1 LKRGSANASPCYA
14 RNRCTR
20 PHERVG
26 ASGYNRRVPYAHTP
40 NSAGQWHEL
49 QAHLQATAELARAF
63 AERFGAGELA
73 YYAGLWHD
81 MGKFHPQFQAYL
93 QACAQGKRA
102 QPHPHARYGAA
113 YAARHCP
120 LLAFPIMGHH
130 AGMPD
135 RSDLKARLQQVA
147 DLPQAEQPALRAIP
161 ALAPAQVQF
170 PPWLR
175 HNDPLQAEMLV
186 RMLFSCLV
194 DADFLDT
201 EAHFNQQ
208 RAAQRPQGYNLHAL
222 WQQFERNQNA
232 LLASA
237 PPTPVNAVRRTVY
250 EDALQAASGKPGL
263 YALTAPT
270 GAGKTRALLAFA
282 LKHALANGL
291 ERVIV
296 ALPYTSIIDQTADV
310 YREILGEVVVLE
322 HHSALEVDD
331 LSETALEQH
340 RLLSEN
346 WDAPLIVTTFVQLF
360 ESLFSNLPSR
370 CRKVHR
376 LARSV
381 IVLDEVQT
389 LPVELLEP
397 TVHALQQLIDDY
409 GATVLL
415 STATQPA
422 LDEIAFTTPP
432 VQVVANPAQHF
443 QTLRRVDYHVD
454 LTPRDYN
461 WLADAIAA
469 REQIMVVLNTRK
481 DAIATLDALHDRCPE
496 LAGVFHLSTLLCPAH
511 RREVLAEVR
520 RRLADGAPC
529 RLVTTQVVE
538 AGVDLDFPV
547 VMRAVGP
554 LDRIVQAAGRCNRE
568 GRLARGEVIVFE
580 LAQGSSPRGAYR
592 TGTDEAR
599 ISLQQ
604 PNADLHQPDTYRD
617 YFERL
622 YQGVRLDR
630 EDIQQ
635 ARQRFQFETVAQK
648 YRLIRDDTCPV
659 VVMGHNPDAVNAL
672 LQQGRAMVQAGG
684 MLPRIWRQRLHAY
697 TVNLYRRE
705 ADALRQQGLIQ
716 DDPTLGVAL
725 YVGAYDSQRGI
736 RAEMDPADLVVS
748 G

>member
-1 LKRGSANASPCYA
+1 VLCRG
-14 RNRCTR
+14 CTR

-40 NSAGQWHEL
+40 NSAGQWHGL

-120 LLAFPIMGHH
+120 PLAFPIMGHH

-135 RSDLKARLQQVA
+135 KSDLKARLQQVA

-170 PPWLR
+170 PQWLR

-201 EAHFNQQ
+201 EAHFDPQ
-208 RAAQRPQGYNLHAL
+208 RAAQRPQGYNLHDL
-222 WQQFERNQNA
+222 WQQFEQNQNA

-237 PPTPVNAVRRTVY
+237 PPTPVNAVRRAVY
-250 EDALQAASGKPGL
+250 EDALQAAQGKPGL

-282 LKHALANGL
+282 LQHALTNGL

-310 YREILGEVVVLE
+310 YREILGEAAVLE

-422 LDEIAFTTPP
+422 LDRIALTNPP

-469 REQIMVVLNTRK
+469 REQVMVVLNTRK

-568 GRLARGEVIVFE
+568 GRLPRGEVIVFD

-648 YRLIRDDTCPV
+648 YRLIRDDTYPV
-659 VVMGHNPDAVNAL
+659 IVVNYDPNAVNAL
-672 LQQGRAMVQAGG
+672 LQQGRAIVQAGG
-684 MLPRIWRQRLHAY
+684 IPPQRWRQHLHAY
-697 TVNLYRRE
+697 TVNLYQRE
-705 ADALRQQGLIQ
+705 VNALRQQGLIR
-716 DDPTLGVAL
+716 DDPTLSVAL
-725 YVGAYDSQRGI
+725 YEGAYDSLTGI
-736 RAEMDPADLVVS
+736 RAAMDPADLVVS

>member
-1 LKRGSANASPCYA
+1 VLCRG
-14 RNRCTR
+14 CTR

-49 QAHLQATAELARAF
+49 QAHLQATAAIARAF
-63 AERFGAGELA
+63 AVRFDAGDLA

-93 QACAQGKRA
+93 QACAQGNRA

-120 LLAFPIMGHH
+120 PLAFPIMGHH

-135 RSDLKARLQQVA
+135 KSDLKARLQQVA
-147 DLPQAEQPALRAIP
+147 DLPQAEQPALQAMP
-161 ALAPAQVQF
+161 ALACAQVQF
-170 PPWLR
+170 PNWLR

-222 WQQFERNQNA
+222 WQQFEQNQNA

-237 PPTPVNAVRRTVY
+237 PPTPVNAVRRAVY
-250 EDALQAASGKPGL
+250 KDALQAASGKPGL

-282 LKHALANGL
+282 LQHALANEL

-310 YREILGEVVVLE
+310 YREILGEAAVLE

-331 LSETALEQH
+331 LSETALERH

-381 IVLDEVQT
+381 IVLDEAQT
-389 LPVELLEP
+389 IPIELLEP

-422 LDEIAFTTPP
+422 LGQIQFAKSP

-443 QTLRRVDYHVD
+443 QTLKRVNYHVD

-529 RLVTTQVVE
+529 RLVATQVVE

-568 GRLARGEVIVFE
+568 GRLTRGEVIVFE
-580 LAQGSSPRGAYR
+580 LAQGSTPRGAYR

-599 ISLQQ
+599 ITLQQ
-604 PNADLHQPDTYRD
+604 PNADLHDPNTYTD
-617 YFERL
+617 YFARL
-622 YQGVRLDR
+622 YGDVSLDR
-630 EDIQQ
+630 EGIQQ
-635 ARQRFQFETVAQK
+635 AREGFQFETVAQK
-648 YRLIRDDTCPV
+648 YRLIRDDTYPV
-659 VVMGHNPDAVNAL
+659 IVVNYDPNAVNAL
-672 LQQGRAMVQAGG
+672 LQQGRAIVQAGG
-684 MLPRIWRQRLHAY
+684 IPPQRWRQHLHAY
-697 TVNLYRRE
+697 TVSLYRHE
-705 ADALRQQGLIQ
+705 MNALRQHGLIQ
-716 DDPTLGVAL
+716 DDPDLGIAL
-725 YVGAYDSQRGI
+725 YVGAYDLLTGVSAQ
-736 RAEMDPADLVVS
+736 ADPADLVV
-748 G
+748 

>member
-1 LKRGSANASPCYA
+1 MCVIHLLAHSI
-14 RNRCTR
+14 RCTR
-20 PHERVG
+20 PHGRVQ
-26 ASGYNRRVPYAHTP
+26 YNSHMPYAHTP
-40 NSAGQWHEL
+40 NSAGQWHGL
-49 QAHLQATAELARAF
+49 QAHLQATAAMARAF
-63 AERFGAGELA
+63 AVRFDAGDLA

-135 RSDLKARLQQVA
+135 LSDLKARLTQVA
-147 DLPQAEQPALRAIP
+147 DMPQAEQPALGAMP

-170 PPWLR
+170 PQWLR

-201 EAHFNQQ
+201 EAHFDPQ

-222 WQQFERNQNA
+222 WQQFVQNQNA

-237 PPTPVNAVRRTVY
+237 PRTPVNAVRRAVY
-250 EDALQAASGKPGL
+250 EDALRAAQGEPGL

-282 LKHALANGL
+282 LRHALTHDL
-291 ERVIV
+291 ERIIV
-296 ALPYTSIIDQTADV
+296 ALPYTSIIDQTAEV
-310 YREILGEVVVLE
+310 YREILGEAAVLE

-422 LDEIAFTTPP
+422 LDRIALTTPP

-568 GRLARGEVIVFE
+568 GRLPRGEVIVFD

-599 ISLQQ
+599 ITLQQ

>member
-1 LKRGSANASPCYA
+1 MSDSKSS
-14 RNRCTR
+14 CTR

-135 RSDLKARLQQVA
+135 LSDLKARLTQVA
-147 DLPQAEQPALRAIP
+147 DMPQAEQPALGAMP
-161 ALAPAQVQF
+161 ALAPPQVSL
-170 PPWLR
+170 PHWLQQ
-175 HNDPLQAEMLV
+175 NDALQAELLT

-201 EAHFNQQ
+201 EAHFDPQ
-208 RAAQRPQGYNLHAL
+208 RAAQRPQGYDLRTL
-222 WQQFERNQNA
+222 WDLFEQNQNA

-237 PPTPVNAVRRTVY
+237 PPTPVNAVRRAVY

-282 LKHALANGL
+282 LKHALTHDL
-291 ERVIV
+291 ERIIV

-310 YREILGEVVVLE
+310 YRQILGNNVVLE

-331 LSETALEQH
+331 LSETALERH

-422 LDEIAFTTPP
+422 LDRIALTNLP

-568 GRLARGEVIVFE
+568 GRLPRGEVIVFD

-635 ARQRFQFETVAQK
+635 ARQRFQFEAVAQK

-672 LQQGRAMVQAGG
+672 LQQGRAIVQAGG

-725 YVGAYDSQRGI
+725 YEGAYDSLTGI
-736 RAEMDPADLVVS
+736 RAAMDPADLVVS

>member
-1 LKRGSANASPCYA
+1 M
-14 RNRCTR
+14 
-20 PHERVG
+20 
-26 ASGYNRRVPYAHTP
+26 PYAHTP
-40 NSAGQWHEL
+40 NSAGQWHGL
-49 QAHLQATAELARAF
+49 QAHLQATAAMARAF
-63 AERFGAGELA
+63 AVRFGAGELA

-135 RSDLKARLQQVA
+135 LSDLKARLTQVA
-147 DLPQAEQPALRAIP
+147 DMPQAEQPALGAMP
-161 ALAPAQVQF
+161 ALAPPQVSL
-170 PPWLR
+170 PHWLQQ
-175 HNDPLQAEMLV
+175 NDALQAELLT

-208 RAAQRPQGYNLHAL
+208 RAAQRPQRYKLHAL
-222 WQQFERNQNA
+222 WQRFKQNQNA

-237 PPTPVNAVRRTVY
+237 PPTPVNAVRRAVY

-282 LKHALANGL
+282 LQHALTNGL

-310 YREILGEVVVLE
+310 CRQILGNNVVLE

-331 LSETALEQH
+331 LSETALERH

-389 LPVELLEP
+389 LPVEVLEP

-422 LDEIAFTTPP
+422 LDKIAFTTPP
-432 VQVVANPAQHF
+432 VQVVVDPAQHF
-443 QTLRRVDYHVD
+443 QMLRRVDYRVD
-454 LTPRDYN
+454 LAPRNYD
-461 WLADAIAA
+461 WLADEIAA
-469 REQIMVVLNTRK
+469 REQVMVVLNTRK
-481 DAIATLDALHDRCPE
+481 DALATIDALRQRHPNVMPS
-496 LAGVFHLSTLLCPAH
+496 VFHLSTLLCPAH
-511 RREVLAEVR
+511 RREVLAEVK
-520 RRLADGAPC
+520 RRLEHREPC
-529 RLVTTQVVE
+529 RLVATQVVE

-580 LAQGSSPRGAYR
+580 LAQGSTPRGAYR

-599 ISLQQ
+599 ITLQQ
-604 PNADLHQPDTYRD
+604 PNADLHHPNTYTD
-617 YFERL
+617 YFARL
-622 YQGVRLDR
+622 YGDVSLDR
-630 EDIQQ
+630 ERIQQ
-635 ARQRFQFETVAQK
+635 AREGFQFETVAQK
-648 YRLIRDDTCPV
+648 YRLIRDDTYPV
-659 VVMGHNPDAVNAL
+659 IVVNYDPNAVNAL
-672 LQQGRAMVQAGG
+672 LQQGRAIVQAGG
-684 MLPRIWRQRLHAY
+684 IPPQRWRQHLHAY
-697 TVNLYRRE
+697 TVSLYRHE
-705 ADALRQQGLIQ
+705 MNALRQQGLIQ
-716 DDPTLGVAL
+716 DDPVLGIAL
-725 YVGAYDSQRGI
+725 YVGAYDPLTGVSAQ
-736 RAEMDPADLVVS
+736 ADPADLVV
-748 G
+748 

>member
-1 LKRGSANASPCYA
+1 VLCRG
-14 RNRCTR
+14 CTR

-135 RSDLKARLQQVA
+135 LSDLKARLTQVA
-147 DLPQAEQPALRAIP
+147 DMPQAEQPALGAMP
-161 ALAPAQVQF
+161 ALAPPQVSL
-170 PPWLR
+170 PHWLQQ
-175 HNDPLQAEMLV
+175 NDALQAELLT

-201 EAHFNQQ
+201 EAHFDPQ
-208 RAAQRPQGYNLHAL
+208 RAAQRPQGYDLRTL
-222 WQQFERNQNA
+222 WDLFERNQNA

-250 EDALQAASGKPGL
+250 EDALRAAQGEPGL

-282 LKHALANGL
+282 LRHALTHDL
-291 ERVIV
+291 ERIIV

-422 LDEIAFTTPP
+422 LDRIALTNPP

-580 LAQGSSPRGAYR
+580 LAQGSTPRGAYR

-648 YRLIRDDTCPV
+648 YRLIRDDTYPV
-659 VVMGHNPDAVNAL
+659 IVVNYDPNAVNAL
-672 LQQGRAMVQAGG
+672 LQQGRAIVQAGG
-684 MLPRIWRQRLHAY
+684 IPPQRWRQHLHAY
-697 TVNLYRRE
+697 TVSLYQHE
-705 ADALRQQGLIQ
+705 VNALRQQGLIR
-716 DDPTLGVAL
+716 DDPTLSVAL
-725 YVGAYDSQRGI
+725 YEGAYDSLTGI
-736 RAEMDPADLVVS
+736 RAAMDPADLVVS

>member
-1 LKRGSANASPCYA
+1 ML
-14 RNRCTR
+14 
-20 PHERVG
+20 
-26 ASGYNRRVPYAHTP
+26 YAHTP
-40 NSAGQWHEL
+40 NSSGQWHEL
-49 QAHLQATAELARAF
+49 QAHLQATAAMARAF
-63 AERFGAGELA
+63 AVRFDAGELA

-93 QACAQGKRA
+93 QACAQGNRA

-113 YAARHCP
+113 YAERHCP

-135 RSDLKARLQQVA
+135 KSNLKARLQQVA
-147 DLPQAEQPALRAIP
+147 DLPQAEQPALQAMP
-161 ALAPAQVQF
+161 ALAPPQVSL
-170 PPWLR
+170 PHWLQQ
-175 HNDPLQAEMLV
+175 NDALQAELLT

-201 EAHFNQQ
+201 EAHFNPQ
-208 RAAQRPQGYNLHAL
+208 RAAQRPQGYDLRTL
-222 WQQFERNQNA
+222 WDLFERNQNA

-237 PPTPVNAVRRTVY
+237 PPTPVNAVRRAVY
-250 EDALQAASGKPGL
+250 KDALQAAQGKPGL

-296 ALPYTSIIDQTADV
+296 ALPYTSIIDQTAEV
-310 YREILGEVVVLE
+310 YRQILGDDVVLE

-331 LSETALEQH
+331 LSETALERH

-381 IVLDEVQT
+381 IVLDEAQT
-389 LPVELLEP
+389 IPVELLKP
-397 TVHALQQLIDDY
+397 TVYALQQLIDDY

-422 LDEIAFTTPP
+422 LGQIQFAKSP
-432 VQVVANPAQHF
+432 VQVVVDPAQHF
-443 QTLRRVDYHVD
+443 QMLRRVDYRVD
-454 LTPRDYN
+454 LTPRNYD
-461 WLADAIAA
+461 WLADEIAA
-469 REQIMVVLNTRK
+469 REQVMVVLNTRK
-481 DAIATLDALHDRCPE
+481 DALATIDALRQRHPHVMPS
-496 LAGVFHLSTLLCPAH
+496 VFHLSTLLCPAH
-511 RREVLAEVR
+511 RREVLAEVK
-520 RRLADGAPC
+520 RRLEHGEPC
-529 RLVTTQVVE
+529 RLVATQVVE

-568 GRLARGEVIVFE
+568 GRLTRGEVIVFE
-580 LAQGSSPRGAYR
+580 LAQGSTPRGAYR

-599 ISLQQ
+599 ITLQQ
-604 PNADLHQPDTYRD
+604 PNADLHDPNTYTD
-617 YFERL
+617 YFARL
-622 YQGVRLDR
+622 YGDVSLDR
-630 EDIQQ
+630 EGIQQ
-635 ARQRFQFETVAQK
+635 AREGFQFETVAQK
-648 YRLIRDDTCPV
+648 YRLIRDDTYPV
-659 VVMGHNPDAVNAL
+659 IVVNYDPNAVNAL
-672 LQQGRAMVQAGG
+672 LQQGRAIVQAGG
-684 MLPRIWRQRLHAY
+684 IPPQRWRQHLHAY
-697 TVNLYRRE
+697 TVSLYRHE
-705 ADALRQQGLIQ
+705 MNALRQQGLIQ
-716 DDPTLGVAL
+716 DDPVLGIAL
-725 YVGAYDSQRGI
+725 YVGAYDPLTGVSAQ
-736 RAEMDPADLVVS
+736 ADPADLVV
-748 G
+748 

>member
-1 LKRGSANASPCYA
+1 VLCRG
-14 RNRCTR
+14 CTR

-93 QACAQGKRA
+93 QACAQGTRA

-120 LLAFPIMGHH
+120 PLAFPIMGHH

-135 RSDLKARLQQVA
+135 MSDLKARLTQVA
-147 DLPQAEQPALRAIP
+147 DMPQAEQPALGAMP
-161 ALAPAQVQF
+161 ALAPPQVSL
-170 PPWLR
+170 PHWLQQ
-175 HNDPLQAEMLV
+175 NDALQAELLT

-201 EAHFNQQ
+201 EAHFDPQ
-208 RAAQRPQGYNLHAL
+208 RAAQRPQGYDLRTL
-222 WQQFERNQNA
+222 WDLFERNQNA

-237 PPTPVNAVRRTVY
+237 PPTPVNAVRREVY
-250 EDALQAASGKPGL
+250 EDALRAAQGEPGL

-282 LKHALANGL
+282 LRHALTHDL
-291 ERVIV
+291 ERIIV
-296 ALPYTSIIDQTADV
+296 VLPYTSIIDQTAEV
-310 YREILGEVVVLE
+310 YREILSEVVVLE

-331 LSETALEQH
+331 LSETALERH

-422 LDEIAFTTPP
+422 LDRIALTNLP

-481 DAIATLDALHDRCPE
+481 DALATIDALRRATSPLHWRS
-496 LAGVFHLSTLLCPAH
+496 VFHLSTLLCPAH
-511 RREVLAEVR
+511 RREVLAGVKRRLEHGAAVPTGRHAGGGSGGRLGLSRRDAR
-520 RRLADGAPC
+520 RRTAGSDCSGGGA
-529 RLVTTQVVE
+529 
-538 AGVDLDFPV
+538 
-547 VMRAVGP
+547 
-554 LDRIVQAAGRCNRE
+554 VQ
-568 GRLARGEVIVFE
+568 
-580 LAQGSSPRGAYR
+580 P
-592 TGTDEAR
+592 
-599 ISLQQ
+599 
-604 PNADLHQPDTYRD
+604 
-617 YFERL
+617 
-622 YQGVRLDR
+622 
-630 EDIQQ
+630 
-635 ARQRFQFETVAQK
+635 
-648 YRLIRDDTCPV
+648 
-659 VVMGHNPDAVNAL
+659 
-672 LQQGRAMVQAGG
+672 
-684 MLPRIWRQRLHAY
+684 
-697 TVNLYRRE
+697 
-705 ADALRQQGLIQ
+705 
-716 DDPTLGVAL
+716 
-725 YVGAYDSQRGI
+725 
-736 RAEMDPADLVVS
+736 
-748 G
+748 

>member
-1 LKRGSANASPCYA
+1 
-14 RNRCTR
+14 
-20 PHERVG
+20 V
-26 ASGYNRRVPYAHTP
+26 RR
-40 NSAGQWHEL
+40 
-49 QAHLQATAELARAF
+49 R
-63 AERFGAGELA
+63 
-73 YYAGLWHD
+73 
-81 MGKFHPQFQAYL
+81 
-93 QACAQGKRA
+93 
-102 QPHPHARYGAA
+102 
-113 YAARHCP
+113 
-120 LLAFPIMGHH
+120 
-130 AGMPD
+130 
-135 RSDLKARLQQVA
+135 
-147 DLPQAEQPALRAIP
+147 
-161 ALAPAQVQF
+161 
-170 PPWLR
+170 
-175 HNDPLQAEMLV
+175 
-186 RMLFSCLV
+186 
-194 DADFLDT
+194 
-201 EAHFNQQ
+201 
-208 RAAQRPQGYNLHAL
+208 
-222 WQQFERNQNA
+222 
-232 LLASA
+232 
-237 PPTPVNAVRRTVY
+237 TPVNAVRREVY
-250 EDALQAASGKPGL
+250 EDALQAAQGKPGL

-310 YREILGEVVVLE
+310 YREILGEAAVLE

-331 LSETALEQH
+331 LSETALERH

-568 GRLARGEVIVFE
+568 GRLPRGEVIVFE

-635 ARQRFQFETVAQK
+635 ARQRFQFEAVAQK
-648 YRLIRDDTCPV
+648 YRLIRDDTYPV
-659 VVMGHNPDAVNAL
+659 IVVNYDPNAVNAL
-672 LQQGRAMVQAGG
+672 LQQGRAIVQAGG
-684 MLPRIWRQRLHAY
+684 IPPQRWRQHLHAY
-697 TVNLYRRE
+697 TVNLYQRE
-705 ADALRQQGLIQ
+705 VNALRQQGLIR
-716 DDPTLGVAL
+716 DDPTLSVAL
-725 YVGAYDSQRGI
+725 YEGAYDSLTGI
-736 RAEMDPADLVVS
+736 RAAMDPADLVVS

>member
-1 LKRGSANASPCYA
+1 ML
-14 RNRCTR
+14 
-20 PHERVG
+20 
-26 ASGYNRRVPYAHTP
+26 YAHTP
-40 NSAGQWHEL
+40 NSSGQWHGL
-49 QAHLQATAELARAF
+49 QAHLQATAAMARAF
-63 AERFGAGELA
+63 ADRFRAGELA

-81 MGKFHPQFQAYL
+81 MGKFHPKFQAYL
-93 QACAQGKRA
+93 QACAQGNRA

-135 RSDLKARLQQVA
+135 LSDLKARLTQVA
-147 DLPQAEQPALRAIP
+147 DMPQAEQPALGAMP
-161 ALAPAQVQF
+161 ALAPPQVSL
-170 PPWLR
+170 PHWLQQ
-175 HNDPLQAEMLV
+175 NDALQAELLT

-201 EAHFNQQ
+201 EAHFNPQ

-222 WQQFERNQNA
+222 WQQFEQNQNA

-237 PPTPVNAVRRTVY
+237 PPTPVNAVRQAVY

-282 LKHALANGL
+282 LKHALANEL

-310 YREILGEVVVLE
+310 YRQILGNNVVLE

-331 LSETALEQH
+331 LSETALERH

-376 LARSV
+376 LAHSV

-389 LPVELLEP
+389 LPVEVLEP

-422 LDEIAFTTPP
+422 LGQIQFAKSP

-443 QTLRRVDYHVD
+443 QTLKRVNYHVD
-454 LTPRDYN
+454 LTPRNYG
-461 WLADAIAA
+461 WLADEIAA
-469 REQIMVVLNTRK
+469 QEQVMVVLNTRK
-481 DAIATLDALHDRCPE
+481 DALATIDALRQRHLNVMPS
-496 LAGVFHLSTLLCPAH
+496 VFHLSTLLCPAH

-568 GRLARGEVIVFE
+568 GRLPRGEVIVFD

-648 YRLIRDDTCPV
+648 YRLIRDDTYPV
-659 VVMGHNPDAVNAL
+659 IVVNYDPNAVNAL
-672 LQQGRAMVQAGG
+672 LQQGRAIVQAGG
-684 MLPRIWRQRLHAY
+684 IPPQRWRQHLHAY
-697 TVNLYRRE
+697 TVSLYRHE
-705 ADALRQQGLIQ
+705 VNALRQQGLIR
-716 DDPTLGVAL
+716 DDPTLSVAL
-725 YVGAYDSQRGI
+725 YVGAYDSRRGI

>member
-1 LKRGSANASPCYA
+1 ML
-14 RNRCTR
+14 
-20 PHERVG
+20 
-26 ASGYNRRVPYAHTP
+26 YAHTP
-40 NSAGQWHEL
+40 NSSGQWHEL
-49 QAHLQATAELARAF
+49 QAHLQATAAMARAF
-63 AERFGAGELA
+63 AVRFDAGDLA

-135 RSDLKARLQQVA
+135 KSDLKARLTQVA
-147 DLPQAEQPALRAIP
+147 DMPQAEQPALGAMP
-161 ALAPAQVQF
+161 ALAPPQVSL
-170 PPWLR
+170 PHWLQQ
-175 HNDPLQAEMLV
+175 NDALQAELLT

-201 EAHFNQQ
+201 EAHFDPQ

-222 WQQFERNQNA
+222 WQQFVQNQNA

-237 PPTPVNAVRRTVY
+237 PRTHVNAVRRAVY

-282 LKHALANGL
+282 LQHALANGL

-310 YREILGEVVVLE
+310 YREILGEAAVLE

-331 LSETALEQH
+331 LSETALERH

-389 LPVELLEP
+389 LPVEVLEP

-422 LDEIAFTTPP
+422 LDKIAFTTPP
-432 VQVVANPAQHF
+432 VQVVVDPAQHF
-443 QTLRRVDYHVD
+443 QMLRRVDYRVD
-454 LTPRDYN
+454 LTPRNYD
-461 WLADAIAA
+461 WLADEIAA
-469 REQIMVVLNTRK
+469 REQVMVVLNTRK
-481 DAIATLDALHDRCPE
+481 DALATIDALRQRHPNVMPS
-496 LAGVFHLSTLLCPAH
+496 VFHLSTLLCPAH
-511 RREVLAEVR
+511 RREVLAEVK
-520 RRLADGAPC
+520 RRLEHGEPC
-529 RLVTTQVVE
+529 RLVATQVVE

-568 GRLARGEVIVFE
+568 GRLTRGEVIVFE
-580 LAQGSSPRGAYR
+580 LAQGSTPRGAYR

-599 ISLQQ
+599 ITLQQ
-604 PNADLHQPDTYRD
+604 PNADLHDPNTYTD
-617 YFERL
+617 YFARL
-622 YQGVRLDR
+622 YGDVSLDR
-630 EDIQQ
+630 EGIQQ
-635 ARQRFQFETVAQK
+635 AREGFQFETVAQK
-648 YRLIRDDTCPV
+648 YRLIRDDTYPV
-659 VVMGHNPDAVNAL
+659 IVVNYDPNAVNAL
-672 LQQGRAMVQAGG
+672 LQQGRAIVQAGG
-684 MLPRIWRQRLHAY
+684 IPPQRWRQHLHAY
-697 TVNLYRRE
+697 TVSLYRHE
-705 ADALRQQGLIQ
+705 MNALRQQGLIQ
-716 DDPTLGVAL
+716 DDPVLGIAL
-725 YVGAYDSQRGI
+725 YVGAYDPLTGVSAQ
-736 RAEMDPADLVVS
+736 ADPADLVV
-748 G
+748 

>member
-1 LKRGSANASPCYA
+1 
-14 RNRCTR
+14 
-20 PHERVG
+20 
-26 ASGYNRRVPYAHTP
+26 
-40 NSAGQWHEL
+40 L
-49 QAHLQATAELARAF
+49 QAHLQATAAMARAF
-63 AERFGAGELA
+63 AVRFDAGDLA

-93 QACAQGKRA
+93 QACAQGNRA

-135 RSDLKARLQQVA
+135 KSDLKARLQQVA
-147 DLPQAEQPALRAIP
+147 DLPQAEQPALQAMP
-161 ALAPAQVQF
+161 ALACAQVQF
-170 PPWLR
+170 PNWLR

-208 RAAQRPQGYNLHAL
+208 RAAQRPQRYDLHAL
-222 WQQFERNQNA
+222 WQRFKQNQNA

-237 PPTPVNAVRRTVY
+237 PRTHVNAVRRKVY
-250 EDALQAASGKPGL
+250 KDALWAAQRKPGL

-282 LKHALANGL
+282 LQHALANEL

-296 ALPYTSIIDQTADV
+296 ALPYTSIIDQTAEV
-310 YREILGEVVVLE
+310 YRQILGDDVVLE
-322 HHSALEVDD
+322 HQSALEVDD
-331 LSETALEQH
+331 LSETALERH

-389 LPVELLEP
+389 LPVEVLEP

-422 LDEIAFTTPP
+422 LGQIQFAKSP

-443 QTLRRVDYHVD
+443 QTLKRVNYHVD
-454 LTPRDYN
+454 LTPRNYD
-461 WLADAIAA
+461 WLADEIAA
-469 REQIMVVLNTRK
+469 QEQVMVVLNTRK
-481 DAIATLDALHDRCPE
+481 DALETIDALRQRHPNVMPS
-496 LAGVFHLSTLLCPAH
+496 VFHLSTLLCPAH
-511 RREVLAEVR
+511 RREVLAEVK
-520 RRLADGAPC
+520 RRLEHGEPC
-529 RLVTTQVVE
+529 RLVATQVVE

-568 GRLARGEVIVFE
+568 GRLTRGEVIVFE
-580 LAQGSSPRGAYR
+580 LAQGSTPRGAYR

-599 ISLQQ
+599 ITLQQ
-604 PNADLHQPDTYRD
+604 PNADLHHPNTYTDYFARLYRD
-617 YFERL
+617 
-622 YQGVRLDR
+622 VSLDR
-630 EDIQQ
+630 EGIQQ
-635 ARQRFQFETVAQK
+635 AREGFQFETVAQK
-648 YRLIRDDTCPV
+648 YRLIRDDTYPV
-659 VVMGHNPDAVNAL
+659 IVVNYDPDAVNAL
-672 LQQGRAMVQAGG
+672 LQQGRAIVQAGG
-684 MLPRIWRQRLHAY
+684 IPPQRWRQHLHAY
-697 TVNLYRRE
+697 TVSLYRHE
-705 ADALRQQGLIQ
+705 MNALRQQGLIQ
-716 DDPTLGVAL
+716 DDPVLGIAL
-725 YVGAYDSQRGI
+725 YVGAYDPLTGVSAQ
-736 RAEMDPADLVVS
+736 ADPADLVV
-748 G
+748 

>member
-1 LKRGSANASPCYA
+1 ML
-14 RNRCTR
+14 
-20 PHERVG
+20 
-26 ASGYNRRVPYAHTP
+26 YAHTP
-40 NSAGQWHEL
+40 NSSGQWHEL
-49 QAHLQATAELARAF
+49 QAHLQATAAMARAF
-63 AERFGAGELA
+63 AVRFGAGDLA

-81 MGKFHPQFQAYL
+81 MGKFHPKFQAYL
-93 QACAQGKRA
+93 QACAQGNRA

-135 RSDLKARLQQVA
+135 LSDLKARLTQVA
-147 DLPQAEQPALRAIP
+147 DMPQAEQPALGAMP
-161 ALAPAQVQF
+161 ALAPPQVQF
-170 PPWLR
+170 PHWLQQ
-175 HNDPLQAEMLV
+175 NDALQAELLT

-201 EAHFNQQ
+201 EAHFDPQ
-208 RAAQRPQGYNLHAL
+208 RAAQRPQGYNLHAM
-222 WQQFERNQNA
+222 WQQFEQNQNA

-237 PPTPVNAVRRTVY
+237 PRTPVNAVRREVY
-250 EDALQAASGKPGL
+250 EDALRAAQGEPGL

-282 LKHALANGL
+282 LRHALTHDL
-291 ERVIV
+291 ERIIV

-310 YREILGEVVVLE
+310 YREILGEAAVLE

-422 LDEIAFTTPP
+422 LGQIQFAKSPE
-432 VQVVANPAQHF
+432 QVVANPAQHF

-568 GRLARGEVIVFE
+568 GRLPRGEVIVFD

>member
-1 LKRGSANASPCYA
+1 M
-14 RNRCTR
+14 
-20 PHERVG
+20 
-26 ASGYNRRVPYAHTP
+26 
-40 NSAGQWHEL
+40 
-49 QAHLQATAELARAF
+49 F
-63 AERFGAGELA
+63 
-73 YYAGLWHD
+73 
-81 MGKFHPQFQAYL
+81 
-93 QACAQGKRA
+93 
-102 QPHPHARYGAA
+102 
-113 YAARHCP
+113 
-120 LLAFPIMGHH
+120 
-130 AGMPD
+130 
-135 RSDLKARLQQVA
+135 
-147 DLPQAEQPALRAIP
+147 
-161 ALAPAQVQF
+161 
-170 PPWLR
+170 
-175 HNDPLQAEMLV
+175 
-186 RMLFSCLV
+186 
-194 DADFLDT
+194 
-201 EAHFNQQ
+201 
-208 RAAQRPQGYNLHAL
+208 
-222 WQQFERNQNA
+222 
-232 LLASA
+232 
-237 PPTPVNAVRRTVY
+237 
-250 EDALQAASGKPGL
+250 
-263 YALTAPT
+263 
-270 GAGKTRALLAFA
+270 
-282 LKHALANGL
+282 
-291 ERVIV
+291 
-296 ALPYTSIIDQTADV
+296 
-310 YREILGEVVVLE
+310 VLE

-331 LSETALEQH
+331 LSETALERH

-389 LPVELLEP
+389 LPVEVLEP

-422 LDEIAFTTPP
+422 LDRIALTNPP

-568 GRLARGEVIVFE
+568 GRLPRGEVIVFD

-697 TVNLYRRE
+697 TVSLYQHE
-705 ADALRQQGLIQ
+705 VNALRQQGLIQ

-736 RAEMDPADLVVS
+736 RAADGS
-748 G
+748 SRPCG

>member
-1 LKRGSANASPCYA
+1 M
-14 RNRCTR
+14 
-20 PHERVG
+20 
-26 ASGYNRRVPYAHTP
+26 PYAHTP
-40 NSAGQWHEL
+40 NSAGQWHGL
-49 QAHLQATAELARAF
+49 QAHLQATAAMARAF
-63 AERFGAGELA
+63 ADRFCAGELA

-81 MGKFHPQFQAYL
+81 MGKFHRKFQAYL

-135 RSDLKARLQQVA
+135 LSDLKARLTQVA
-147 DLPQAEQPALRAIP
+147 DMPQAEQLALQAMP

-170 PPWLR
+170 PQWLR

-208 RAAQRPQGYNLHAL
+208 RAAQRPQRYNLHAL
-222 WQQFERNQNA
+222 WQQFVQNQNA

-237 PPTPVNAVRRTVY
+237 PPTPVNAVRRAVY

-282 LKHALANGL
+282 LKHALANEL

-296 ALPYTSIIDQTADV
+296 ALPYTSIIDQTAEV
-310 YREILGEVVVLE
+310 YRQILGNNVVLE

-331 LSETALEQH
+331 LSETALERH

-389 LPVELLEP
+389 LPVEVLEP

-422 LDEIAFTTPP
+422 LGQIQFAKSP

-443 QTLRRVDYHVD
+443 QTLKRVNYHVD
-454 LTPRDYN
+454 LTPRNYD
-461 WLADAIAA
+461 WLADEIAA
-469 REQIMVVLNTRK
+469 REQVMVVLNTRK
-481 DAIATLDALHDRCPE
+481 DALATIDALRQRHPHVMSS
-496 LAGVFHLSTLLCPAH
+496 VFHLSTLLCPAH
-511 RREVLAEVR
+511 RREVLAEVK
-520 RRLADGAPC
+520 RRLEHGEPC
-529 RLVTTQVVE
+529 RLVATQVVE

-568 GRLARGEVIVFE
+568 GRLTRGEVIVFE
-580 LAQGSSPRGAYR
+580 LAQGSTPRGAYR

-599 ISLQQ
+599 ITLQQ
-604 PNADLHQPDTYRD
+604 PNADLHDPNTYTD
-617 YFERL
+617 YFARL
-622 YQGVRLDR
+622 YGDVSLDR
-630 EDIQQ
+630 EGIQQ
-635 ARQRFQFETVAQK
+635 ARQSFQFETVAQK
-648 YRLIRDDTCPV
+648 YRLIRDDTYPV
-659 VVMGHNPDAVNAL
+659 IVVNYDPNAVNAL
-672 LQQGRAMVQAGG
+672 LQQGRAIVQAGG
-684 MLPRIWRQRLHAY
+684 IPPQRWRQHLHAY
-697 TVNLYRRE
+697 TVSLYRHE
-705 ADALRQQGLIQ
+705 MNALRQQGLIQ
-716 DDPTLGVAL
+716 DDPNLGIAL
-725 YVGAYDSQRGI
+725 YVGAYDPLTGVSAQ
-736 RAEMDPADLVVS
+736 ADPADLVV
-748 G
+748 

>member
-1 LKRGSANASPCYA
+1 
-14 RNRCTR
+14 
-20 PHERVG
+20 
-26 ASGYNRRVPYAHTP
+26 VPYAHTP
-40 NSAGQWHEL
+40 NSAGQWHGL
-49 QAHLQATAELARAF
+49 QAHLQATAALARAF

-135 RSDLKARLQQVA
+135 MSDLKARLHQVA

-170 PPWLR
+170 PQWLR

-201 EAHFNQQ
+201 EAHFDQQ
-208 RAAQRPQGYNLHAL
+208 RAAQRPQGYDLRTPCGNCSSRTRTPCSPVRRRH
-222 WQQFERNQNA
+222 
-232 LLASA
+232 
-237 PPTPVNAVRRTVY
+237 PVNAVRRAVY

-282 LKHALANGL
+282 LKHALANDL

-310 YREILGEVVVLE
+310 YRQILGNNVVLE

-422 LDEIAFTTPP
+422 LDRIALTNPP

-568 GRLARGEVIVFE
+568 GRLPRGEVIVFD

-736 RAEMDPADLVVS
+736 RAAMDPADLVVS

>member
-1 LKRGSANASPCYA
+1 M
-14 RNRCTR
+14 
-20 PHERVG
+20 
-26 ASGYNRRVPYAHTP
+26 PYAHTP
-40 NSAGQWHEL
+40 NSAGQWHGL
-49 QAHLQATAELARAF
+49 QAHLQATAAMARAF
-63 AERFGAGELA
+63 ADRFGAGDLA
-73 YYAGLWHD
+73 HYAGLWHD

-93 QACAQGKRA
+93 QACAQGTRA

-120 LLAFPIMGHH
+120 PLAFPIMGHH

-135 RSDLKARLQQVA
+135 MSDLKARLQQVA

-170 PPWLR
+170 PQWLQQ
-175 HNDPLQAEMLV
+175 NDPLQAEMLV

-201 EAHFNQQ
+201 EAHFDPQ
-208 RAAQRPQGYNLHAL
+208 RAAQRPQGYDLRTL
-222 WQQFERNQNA
+222 WDLFERNQNA

-250 EDALQAASGKPGL
+250 EDALRAAQGEPGL
-263 YALTAPT
+263 YALSAPT

-282 LKHALANGL
+282 LRHALTHDL
-291 ERVIV
+291 ERIIV
-296 ALPYTSIIDQTADV
+296 ALPYTSIIDQTAEV
-310 YREILGEVVVLE
+310 YREILGEAAVLE

-422 LDEIAFTTPP
+422 LDRIALTNPP

-568 GRLARGEVIVFE
+568 GRLARGEVIVFD

>member
-1 LKRGSANASPCYA
+1 
-14 RNRCTR
+14 
-20 PHERVG
+20 
-26 ASGYNRRVPYAHTP
+26 
-40 NSAGQWHEL
+40 
-49 QAHLQATAELARAF
+49 
-63 AERFGAGELA
+63 
-73 YYAGLWHD
+73 
-81 MGKFHPQFQAYL
+81 
-93 QACAQGKRA
+93 
-102 QPHPHARYGAA
+102 
-113 YAARHCP
+113 
-120 LLAFPIMGHH
+120 
-130 AGMPD
+130 
-135 RSDLKARLQQVA
+135 
-147 DLPQAEQPALRAIP
+147 
-161 ALAPAQVQF
+161 
-170 PPWLR
+170 
-175 HNDPLQAEMLV
+175 
-186 RMLFSCLV
+186 
-194 DADFLDT
+194 
-201 EAHFNQQ
+201 
-208 RAAQRPQGYNLHAL
+208 
-222 WQQFERNQNA
+222 
-232 LLASA
+232 
-237 PPTPVNAVRRTVY
+237 
-250 EDALQAASGKPGL
+250 
-263 YALTAPT
+263 
-270 GAGKTRALLAFA
+270 
-282 LKHALANGL
+282 LKHALANEL

-310 YREILGEVVVLE
+310 YRQILGNNVVLE

-422 LDEIAFTTPP
+422 LDRIALTNPP

-568 GRLARGEVIVFE
+568 GRLPRGEVIVFD

-697 TVNLYRRE
+697 TVSLYQHE
-705 ADALRQQGLIQ
+705 VNALRQQGLIQ

-736 RAEMDPADLVVS
+736 RAAMDPADLVVS

>member
-1 LKRGSANASPCYA
+1 ML
-14 RNRCTR
+14 
-20 PHERVG
+20 
-26 ASGYNRRVPYAHTP
+26 YAHTP
-40 NSAGQWHEL
+40 NSSGQWHGL
-49 QAHLQATAELARAF
+49 QAHLQATAAMARAF
-63 AERFGAGELA
+63 ADRFGAGDLA
-73 YYAGLWHD
+73 HYAGLWHD

-120 LLAFPIMGHH
+120 PLAFPIMGHH

-135 RSDLKARLQQVA
+135 KSDLKARLQQVA
-147 DLPQAEQPALRAIP
+147 DLPQAEQPALQAMP

-208 RAAQRPQGYNLHAL
+208 RAAQRPQRYNLHAL
-222 WQQFERNQNA
+222 WQQFEQNQNA

-237 PPTPVNAVRRTVY
+237 PRTPVNAVRREVY
-250 EDALQAASGKPGL
+250 EDALRAAQGEPGL

-331 LSETALEQH
+331 LSETALERH

-389 LPVELLEP
+389 LPVEVLEP

-422 LDEIAFTTPP
+422 LGQIQFAKSP

-568 GRLARGEVIVFE
+568 GRLPRGEVIVFD

>member
-1 LKRGSANASPCYA
+1 ML
-14 RNRCTR
+14 
-20 PHERVG
+20 
-26 ASGYNRRVPYAHTP
+26 YAHTP
-40 NSAGQWHEL
+40 NSSGQWHGL
-49 QAHLQATAELARAF
+49 QAHLQATAAMARAF
-63 AERFGAGELA
+63 AERFGAGALA

-81 MGKFHPQFQAYL
+81 MGKFHPKFQAYL
-93 QACAQGKRA
+93 QACAQGTRA

-120 LLAFPIMGHH
+120 PLAFPIMGHH

-135 RSDLKARLQQVA
+135 KSDLKARLQQVA
-147 DLPQAEQPALRAIP
+147 DLPQAEQPALQAMP

-170 PPWLR
+170 PNWLR

-201 EAHFNQQ
+201 EAHFDPQ
-208 RAAQRPQGYNLHAL
+208 RAAQRPQGYNLHDL
-222 WQQFERNQNA
+222 WQQFEQNQNA

-237 PPTPVNAVRRTVY
+237 PHTPVNAVRRKVY
-250 EDALQAASGKPGL
+250 KDALQAASGKPGL

-310 YREILGEVVVLE
+310 YREILGEAAVLE

-331 LSETALEQH
+331 LSETALERH

-389 LPVELLEP
+389 LPVEVLEP
-397 TVHALQQLIDDY
+397 TVHALQQLIDNY

-422 LDEIAFTTPP
+422 LGQIQFAKSP

-443 QTLRRVDYHVD
+443 QTLKRVNYHVD
-454 LTPRDYN
+454 LTPRNYD
-461 WLADAIAA
+461 WLADEIAA
-469 REQIMVVLNTRK
+469 RAQVMVVLNTRK
-481 DAIATLDALHDRCPE
+481 DALATIDALRQRHPHVMPS
-496 LAGVFHLSTLLCPAH
+496 VFHLSTLLCPAH
-511 RREVLAEVR
+511 RREVLAEVK
-520 RRLADGAPC
+520 RRLEHREPC
-529 RLVTTQVVE
+529 RLVATQVVE

-547 VMRAVGP
+547 VMRAVEP

-568 GRLARGEVIVFE
+568 GRLTRGEVIVFE
-580 LAQGSSPRGAYR
+580 LAQGSTPRGAYR

-599 ISLQQ
+599 ITLQQ
-604 PNADLHQPDTYRD
+604 PNADLHDPNTYTDYFARLYRD
-617 YFERL
+617 
-622 YQGVRLDR
+622 VSLDR
-630 EDIQQ
+630 EGIQQ
-635 ARQRFQFETVAQK
+635 AREGFQFETVAQK
-648 YRLIRDDTCPV
+648 YRLIRDDTYPV
-659 VVMGHNPDAVNAL
+659 IVVNYDPNAVNAL
-672 LQQGRAMVQAGG
+672 LQQGRAIVQAGG
-684 MLPRIWRQRLHAY
+684 IPPQRWRQHLHAY
-697 TVNLYRRE
+697 TVSLYRHE
-705 ADALRQQGLIQ
+705 MNALRQQGLIQ
-716 DDPTLGVAL
+716 DDPVLGIAL
-725 YVGAYDSQRGI
+725 YVGAYDPLTGVSAQ
-736 RAEMDPADLVVS
+736 ADPADLVV
-748 G
+748 

>member
-1 LKRGSANASPCYA
+1 M
-14 RNRCTR
+14 
-20 PHERVG
+20 
-26 ASGYNRRVPYAHTP
+26 PYAHTP
-40 NSAGQWHEL
+40 NSAGQWHGL
-49 QAHLQATAELARAF
+49 QAHLQATAAMARAF
-63 AERFGAGELA
+63 ADRFGAGDLA
-73 YYAGLWHD
+73 HYAGLWHD

-135 RSDLKARLQQVA
+135 LSDLKARLTQVA
-147 DLPQAEQPALRAIP
+147 DMPQAEQPALRAIP

-170 PPWLR
+170 PQWLR

-208 RAAQRPQGYNLHAL
+208 RAAQRPQRYNLHAL
-222 WQQFERNQNA
+222 WQQFEQNQNA

-237 PPTPVNAVRRTVY
+237 PPTPVNAVRRAVY
-250 EDALQAASGKPGL
+250 QDALQAASGKPGL

-282 LKHALANGL
+282 LQHALANEL

-296 ALPYTSIIDQTADV
+296 ALPYTSIIDQTAEV
-310 YREILGEVVVLE
+310 YRQILGNNVVLE

-422 LDEIAFTTPP
+422 LDRIALTNPP

-568 GRLARGEVIVFE
+568 GRLARGEVIVFD

-736 RAEMDPADLVVS
+736 RAAMDPADLVVS

>member
-1 LKRGSANASPCYA
+1 M
-14 RNRCTR
+14 
-20 PHERVG
+20 
-26 ASGYNRRVPYAHTP
+26 PYAHTP
-40 NSAGQWHEL
+40 NSAGQWHGL
-49 QAHLQATAELARAF
+49 QAHLEATAERARAF
-63 AERFGAGELA
+63 ADRFGAGDLA
-73 YYAGLWHD
+73 YYVGLWHD

-93 QACAQGKRA
+93 QACAQGKRL
-102 QPHPHARYGAA
+102 PLHPHARYGAA
-113 YAARHCP
+113 YAKRHCAP
-120 LLAFPIMGHH
+120 LAFPIMGHH

-135 RSDLKARLQQVA
+135 KSDLQARLQQVA
-147 DLPQAEQPALRAIP
+147 DMNQAEQPALTAMP
-161 ALAPAQVQF
+161 ALAPTQVQF
-170 PPWLR
+170 PHWLKQ
-175 HNDPLQAEMLV
+175 NDPLQAEMLI

-201 EAHFNQQ
+201 EAHFDPQ
-208 RAAQRPQGYNLHAL
+208 RAAQRPQGFNLHAL
-222 WQQFERNQNA
+222 WQRFEQNQNT

-237 PPTPVNAVRRTVY
+237 PQTPVNAVRRAVY
-250 EDALQAASGKPGL
+250 EDALRAASGKPGL

-282 LKHALANGL
+282 LQHALTNNL

-310 YREILGEVVVLE
+310 YRTILGNAVVLE

-331 LSETALEQH
+331 LSETALERH

-389 LPVELLEP
+389 LPVELLAP

-422 LDEIAFTTPP
+422 LQRVAFTKSPM
-432 VQVVANPAQHF
+432 QVVANPAQHF
-443 QTLRRVDYHVD
+443 QTLRRVNYHVD
-454 LTPRDYN
+454 LTPRDYD
-461 WLADAIAA
+461 WLADEIAA
-469 REQIMVVLNTRK
+469 REQVMVVLNTRK
-481 DAIATLDALHDRCPE
+481 DALATIDALRQRHPN
-496 LAGVFHLSTLLCPAH
+496 LSVFHLSTLLCPAH
-511 RREVLAEVR
+511 RRAVLAEVK
-520 RRLADGAPC
+520 RRLEHGEPC
-529 RLVTTQVVE
+529 RLVATQVVE

-599 ISLQQ
+599 ITLQQ
-604 PNADLHQPDTYRD
+604 PNADLHDPGAYHD
-617 YFERL
+617 YFQRL
-622 YQGVRLDR
+622 YANVSLDR
-630 EDIQQ
+630 EGIQR
-635 ARQRFQFETVAQK
+635 ARQGFQFETVAQK

-659 VVMGHNPDAVNAL
+659 VIVNYDPSAVNAL
-672 LQQGRAMVQAGG
+672 LQQGRAIVQAGSV
-684 MLPRIWRQRLHAY
+684 PPQRWRQQLHAH
-697 TVNLYRRE
+697 TVSLYRRE
-705 ADALRQQGLIQ
+705 VNALRQQGLIQ
-716 DDPTLGVAL
+716 DAPDLGVAL
-725 YVGAYDSQRGI
+725 YTGTYDPLTGVAVQ
-736 RAEMDPADLVVS
+736 ADPADLVV
-748 G
+748 

>member
-1 LKRGSANASPCYA
+1 LP
-14 RNRCTR
+14 
-20 PHERVG
+20 
-26 ASGYNRRVPYAHTP
+26 
-40 NSAGQWHEL
+40 
-49 QAHLQATAELARAF
+49 AHLQATAAMARAF

-113 YAARHCP
+113 YAKHLCQ
-120 LLAFPIMGHH
+120 LLAFPILGHH

-135 RSDLKARLQQVA
+135 SSDLKARLDSEQIKDMPQV
-147 DLPQAEQPALRAIP
+147 EQSALRVMP
-161 ALAPAQVQF
+161 ALAPAAPIPF
-170 PPWLR
+170 PQWLR
-175 HNDPLQAEMLV
+175 LNDCLQAEMLV

-201 EAHFNQQ
+201 EAHFDPQ
-208 RAAQRPQGYNLHAL
+208 RAAQRPQGYDLRTL
-222 WQQFERNQNA
+222 WDLFERNQNA

-250 EDALQAASGKPGL
+250 EDALRAAQGEPGL

-282 LKHALANGL
+282 LRHALTHDL
-291 ERVIV
+291 ERIIV

-422 LDEIAFTTPP
+422 LDRIALTNPP

-481 DAIATLDALHDRCPE
+481 DAIATLDALHDRCPD

-568 GRLARGEVIVFE
+568 GRLPRGEVIVFE

-725 YVGAYDSQRGI
+725 YVGAYDSLTGI
-736 RAEMDPADLVVS
+736 RAAMDPADLVVS

>member
-1 LKRGSANASPCYA
+1 
-14 RNRCTR
+14 
-20 PHERVG
+20 
-26 ASGYNRRVPYAHTP
+26 VPYAHTP

-49 QAHLQATAELARAF
+49 QAHLQATAAIARAF
-63 AERFGAGELA
+63 AVRFDAGDLA

-93 QACAQGKRA
+93 QACAQGNRA

-120 LLAFPIMGHH
+120 PLAFPIMGHH

-135 RSDLKARLQQVA
+135 LSDLKARLTQVA
-147 DLPQAEQPALRAIP
+147 DMPQAEQPALQAMP
-161 ALAPAQVQF
+161 ALACAQVQF
-170 PPWLR
+170 PNWLR

-222 WQQFERNQNA
+222 WQQFEQNQNA

-237 PPTPVNAVRRTVY
+237 PPTPVNAVRRAVY
-250 EDALQAASGKPGL
+250 KDALQAASGKPGL

-282 LKHALANGL
+282 LQHALANEL

-310 YREILGEVVVLE
+310 YREILGEAAVLE

-331 LSETALEQH
+331 LSETALERH

-381 IVLDEVQT
+381 IVLDEAQT
-389 LPVELLEP
+389 IPIELLEP

-422 LDEIAFTTPP
+422 LGQIQFAKSP

-443 QTLRRVDYHVD
+443 QTLKRVNYHVD

-529 RLVTTQVVE
+529 RLVATQVVE

-568 GRLARGEVIVFE
+568 GRLTRGEVIVFE
-580 LAQGSSPRGAYR
+580 LAQGSTPRGAYR

-599 ISLQQ
+599 ITLQQ
-604 PNADLHQPDTYRD
+604 PNADLHDPNTYTD
-617 YFERL
+617 YFARL
-622 YQGVRLDR
+622 YGDVSLDR
-630 EDIQQ
+630 EGIQQ
-635 ARQRFQFETVAQK
+635 AREGFQFETVAQK
-648 YRLIRDDTCPV
+648 YRLIRDDTYPV
-659 VVMGHNPDAVNAL
+659 IVVNYDPNAVNAL
-672 LQQGRAMVQAGG
+672 LQQGRAIVQAGG
-684 MLPRIWRQRLHAY
+684 IPPQRWRQHLHAY
-697 TVNLYRRE
+697 TVSLYRHE
-705 ADALRQQGLIQ
+705 MNALRQHGLIQ
-716 DDPTLGVAL
+716 DDPDLGIAL
-725 YVGAYDSQRGI
+725 YVGAYDLLTGVSAQ
-736 RAEMDPADLVVS
+736 ADPADLVV
-748 G
+748 

>member
-1 LKRGSANASPCYA
+1 M
-14 RNRCTR
+14 
-20 PHERVG
+20 
-26 ASGYNRRVPYAHTP
+26 PYAHTP
-40 NSAGQWHEL
+40 NSSGQWHEL
-49 QAHLQATAELARAF
+49 QAHLQATAAMARAF
-63 AERFGAGELA
+63 AVRFDAGDLA

-93 QACAQGKRA
+93 QACAQGNRA

-120 LLAFPIMGHH
+120 PLAFPIMGHH

-135 RSDLKARLQQVA
+135 KSDLKARLQQVA

-170 PPWLR
+170 PQWLR

-201 EAHFNQQ
+201 EAHFDPQ

-222 WQQFERNQNA
+222 WQQFEQNQNA

-237 PPTPVNAVRRTVY
+237 PSTPVNAVRRAVY
-250 EDALQAASGKPGL
+250 KDALQAASGKPGL

-296 ALPYTSIIDQTADV
+296 ALPYTSIIDQTAEV
-310 YREILGEVVVLE
+310 YREILGEAAVLE

-331 LSETALEQH
+331 LSETALERH

-389 LPVELLEP
+389 IPVELLEP

-422 LDEIAFTTPP
+422 LEKVAFNTPP
-432 VQVVANPAQHF
+432 MQVIPNPAQHF
-443 QTLRRVDYHVD
+443 QMLKRVDYHID
-454 LTPRDYN
+454 LTPRSVD
-461 WLADAIAA
+461 WLADEIAK
-469 REQIMVVLNTRK
+469 REQVMVVLNTRK
-481 DAIATLDALHDRCPE
+481 DAVDTLNALKERHADLE
-496 LAGVFHLSTLLCPAH
+496 GVFHLSTLLCPAH
-511 RREVLAEVR
+511 RRAVLAEVKQQ
-520 RRLADGAPC
+520 LASGKPC
-529 RLVTTQVVE
+529 RLVATQVVE

-547 VMRAVGP
+547 VMRAIGP

-568 GRLARGEVIVFE
+568 GRTKRGTVIVFE
-580 LAQGSSPRGAYR
+580 LEQGSSPRGAYR
-592 TGTDEAR
+592 TGIDEAR
-599 ISLQQ
+599 ISLQR
-604 PNADLHQPDTYRD
+604 PNIDLHDPEVYRD

-622 YQGVRLDR
+622 YQDVGLDHKG
-630 EDIQQ
+630 IQK
-635 ARQRFQFETVAQK
+635 ARAGFQFETVGQN

-659 VVMGHNPDAVNAL
+659 VVRNYDLQAVDAL
-672 LQQGRAMVQAGG
+672 LQHGRAILQAGG
-684 MLPRIWRQRLHAY
+684 IVPRTWRQRLYAY

-705 ADALRQQGLIQ
+705 VDALRQQGLIE
-716 DDPTLGVAL
+716 DDPVLGVAL
-725 YVGAYDSQRGI
+725 YTGAYDLLTGV
-736 RAEMDPADLVVS
+736 RAQADPADLVV
-748 G
+748 